1 MHNTARI
8 LRALQKHN
16 MASTNLFQI
25 HHKPQ
30 HKLKRLTKIVK
41 ETALGDN
48 ISVTVNGEGKVQ
60 YVREDP
66 FWELEEN
73 LDVLLNNAN

>member
-1 MHNTARI
+1 
-8 LRALQKHN
+8 

-30 HKLKRLTKIVK
+30 HKLNRLTKIVK

-48 ISVTVNGEGKVQ
+48 ISVTVNGKGTVQ
-60 YVREDP
+60 YVRDDP
-66 FWELEEN
+66 FGELEEN
-73 LDVLLNNAN
+73 LDMLFNTLVQIRSTSCIATTICA